1 MKIKTT
7 GRDQFSKY
15 KSIILIIIKLFSLLG
30 KKNNYFLLNICRN
43 LGGKIG
49 LLLRYVFLKNSAKL
63 IGNNVAIKQN
73 VFFYNVENLV
83 IGNNVS
89 FNSMTYIEAAGGIE
103 IGDFVSIAHSCTLI
117 SSDHTWEDHSVPI
130 QYNKS
135 IYGKI
140 KIKDDVWLG
149 CGVRVLKGC
158 IINSRSIVA
167 AGAVVVKDVFSNTIV
182 GGVPAKEIN
191 KIQ

>member
-1 MKIKTT
+1 MKVKTT
-7 GRDQFSKY
+7 GRDEFSKHRA
-15 KSIILIIIKLFSLLG
+15 IILISIKLFSLLG
-30 KKNNYFLLNICRN
+30 KKNNYKLLNVCRN

-49 LLLRYVFLKNSAKL
+49 LLFRYVFLKNSAKK
-63 IGNNVAIKQN
+63 IGDNVAIKQG
-73 VFFYNVENLV
+73 VYFFNVENLV
-83 IGNNVS
+83 VGNNVS
-89 FNSMTYIEAAGGIE
+89 FNPMSYIEAAGGVE
-103 IGDFVSIAHSCTLI
+103 IGDFVSIAHSCSLV
-117 SSDHTWEDHSVPI
+117 SSDHTWFDDSVPI

-167 AGAVVVKDVFSNTIV
+167 AGAIVVKDVSSNTIV
-182 GGVPAKEIN
+182 GGVPAKELN
-191 KIQ
+191 KI